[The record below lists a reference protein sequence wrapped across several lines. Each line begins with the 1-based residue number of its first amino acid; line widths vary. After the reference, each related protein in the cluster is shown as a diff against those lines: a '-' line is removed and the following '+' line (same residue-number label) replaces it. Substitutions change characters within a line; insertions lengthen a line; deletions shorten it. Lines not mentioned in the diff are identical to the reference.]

1 MQKDIVCIF
10 EQVLKKEWEHLALTN
25 FNGESMQYKD
35 LARKI
40 AKLHLMFSHAG
51 IKPGDKIALCG
62 KNSAH
67 WAVSFFAVMTYGAVV
82 VPLLHEFKPDNIHHL
97 VNHSDSRIL
106 FVDKSIYENLDPEL
120 MGGVEGAIRID
131 DFSLLYS
138 RNEQLSNA
146 RAHLNEYFGREY
158 PERFTAD
165 DVHYFE
171 VKDPD
176 SLALINYTSG
186 STGFSK
192 GVMLSHKAIWSNIEA
207 VKRILHDI
215 PRPGDSMVCMLPMAH
230 MYGLTIDMLHGIC
243 KGAHLYFLTRQPSPK
258 VLVEAFRQARPR
270 MIITVPLIIEK
281 IIKTKV
287 FPTLE
292 RPLNRLLLHTP
303 LIDKKVLERVRAALM
318 ETFGGQL
325 EMMIVGGAG
334 LNRDVEEFLHRI
346 NFPITVGYG
355 MTECAPLIGYAH
367 PRGFKPEDD
376 REFAPGSCGRV
387 VPRMEVKVLSP
398 DPEHIPGELMVK
410 GDNVMLGYYKNEKA
424 TEQVMRPDG
433 WMLTGDVGTV
443 DAKGNIFLRGRNK
456 TMILGPNGQNIYPE
470 EIEQKINNMPL
481 VAESLVVDAGEGKL
495 KALIYPDLDEARREG
510 LSREQIKEQI
520 DKDIAEL
527 NPMLESYSRISSVKM
542 MDEEFEKTPKR
553 SIKRY
558 LYTK

>member
-1 MQKDIVCIF
+1 MQQDIVCIF

-35 LARKI
+35 MARKI

-82 VPLLHEFKPDNIHHL
+82 VPLLHEFKPDNLHHL

-120 MGGVEGAIRID
+120 MGNVEGAIRID

-146 RAHLNEYFGREY
+146 RAHLNEYFGKEF

-192 GVMLSHKAIWSNIEA
+192 GVMLSHKALWSNIEA

-376 REFAPGSCGRV
+376 REFAPGSCGRA

-398 DPEHIPGELMVK
+398 DPEHIPGEIMVK

-443 DAKGNIFLRGRNK
+443 DSKGNIFLRGRNK

-470 EIEQKINNMPL
+470 EIEQKINNLPL

-495 KALIYPDLDEARREG
+495 KALIYPDLDEAQREG
-510 LSREQIKEQI
+510 LGREQIKEQI

-527 NPMLESYSRISSVKM
+527 NPLLESYSRISSVKM

>member
-1 MQKDIVCIF
+1 MQQDIVCIF

-35 LARKI
+35 MARKI

-82 VPLLHEFKPDNIHHL
+82 VPLLHEFKPDNLHHL

-120 MGGVEGAIRID
+120 MGNVEGAIRID

-146 RAHLNEYFGREY
+146 RAHLNEYFGKEF

-192 GVMLSHKAIWSNIEA
+192 GVMLSHKALWSNIEA
-207 VKRILHDI
+207 VKRILPDI

-303 LIDKKVLERVRAALM
+303 LIDKKVLERVRTALM

-376 REFAPGSCGRV
+376 REFAPGSCGRA

-398 DPEHIPGELMVK
+398 DPEHIPGEIMVK

-443 DAKGNIFLRGRNK
+443 DSKGNIFLRGRNK

-470 EIEQKINNMPL
+470 EIEQKINNLPL

-495 KALIYPDLDEARREG
+495 KALIYPDLDEAQREG

-527 NPMLESYSRISSVKM
+527 NPLLESYSRISSVKM

>member
-303 LIDKKVLERVRAALM
+303 LIDKKVLERVRTALM

-443 DAKGNIFLRGRNK
+443 DTKGNIFLRGRNK

-495 KALIYPDLDEARREG
+495 KALIYPDLDEAQREG

-527 NPMLESYSRISSVKM
+527 NPMLESYSSISSVKM